1 MLEPNWYSILFSF
14 VTDLL
19 LPPLVVL
26 ILIKEGI
33 VVFAERENG
42 NDPDQM
48 RQHFNSPFRYI
59 LRSITLVG
67 ELIENKAELTAL
79 LSGRDSVQADV
90 EVSAVVGISVLG
102 VGVELAELISWG
114 TGGALEAIG
123 GLKS

>member
-1 MLEPNWYSILFSF
+1 
-14 VTDLL
+14 
-19 LPPLVVL
+19 
-26 ILIKEGI
+26 
-33 VVFAERENG
+33 
-42 NDPDQM
+42 M

-67 ELIENKAELTAL
+67 QLIENKAELTAL

-102 VGVELAELISWG
+102 VGVELAELISRG
-114 TGGALEAIG
+114 TGGTLEAIG

>member
-1 MLEPNWYSILFSF
+1 MEPNWYSILFSF

-33 VVFAERENG
+33 VVFAEREKG
-42 NDPDQM
+42 NDTVQM
-48 RQHFNSPFRYI
+48 RHHFNSPFRYI

-67 ELIENKAELTAL
+67 QLIENKAELTAL

-102 VGVELAELISWG
+102 VGVELAEFVDGSSLG
-114 TGGALEAIG
+114 TLESALG
-123 GLKS
+123 F

>member
-1 MLEPNWYSILFSF
+1 MEPNWYSILFSF

-33 VVFAERENG
+33 VVFAEREKG
-42 NDPDQM
+42 NDTVQL
-48 RQHFNSPFRYI
+48 RHHLNSPFRYI

-67 ELIENKAELTAL
+67 QLIENKAELTAL

-102 VGVELAELISWG
+102 VGVELAELISRG
-114 TGGALEAIG
+114 T
-123 GLKS
+123 